1 MNNALGQTPCF
12 TVIIYLRVC
21 LSVVS
26 LFQVVRYSARARLTA
41 AALRQSGQNTHTHTQ
56 MRCSGKYVL
65 WFLLAMVG
73 AQSRGAQRRVF
84 ISIMHHFLSNT
95 HPHTNTHTH
104 TSSDCSYLGAVYRRV
119 YLRVRVCV
127 CVRVQSETPVV
138 VLKCKCMLEMTN
150 LQQICFTWHTA
161 SSRVCI
167 CSIACKCVTVL
178 AAVVSIV

>member
-1 MNNALGQTPCF
+1 
-12 TVIIYLRVC
+12 VC
-21 LSVVS
+21 LSVCCFS
-26 LFQVVRYSARARLTA
+26 F
-41 AALRQSGQNTHTHTQ
+41 SGSEIFCPSQTHSCCAEAERTKHTHTHTQ

-95 HPHTNTHTH
+95 HPHTNTHTPRG
-104 TSSDCSYLGAVYRRV
+104 CSYLGAVYRCV
-119 YLRVRVCV
+119 YLRVRECV
-127 CVRVQSETPVV
+127 CVQSETPVV

-161 SSRVCI
+161 SSCVCI
-167 CSIACKCVTVL
+167 CGIACKCVTVL